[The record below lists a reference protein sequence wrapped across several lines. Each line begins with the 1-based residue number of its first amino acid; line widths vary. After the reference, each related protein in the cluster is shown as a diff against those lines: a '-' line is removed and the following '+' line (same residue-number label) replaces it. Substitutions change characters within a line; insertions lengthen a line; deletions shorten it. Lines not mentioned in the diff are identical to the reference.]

1 MFLAMAILAS
11 LSVGR
16 AQDNPA
22 SAGDYVSRAEYDKV
36 KAEHEAMKQ
45 EVDELKATVKQLT
58 ARAAQAPAPV
68 KTAPEG
74 KQVVG
79 TPEAATE
86 ELRQEVETL
95 KTQVEETRPGT
106 TKFLLT
112 GYAFGGFEKREG
124 QSSTFTAGLAPIF
137 LWQLSDKL
145 FFEGEVT
152 LELKDTEMEVG
163 LEYAQ
168 LTYLLNNYMTVGAG
182 KFLTPFDQFPERLH
196 PPWINKLP
204 DFPLVFNEDEGL
216 VPFSQ

>member
-1 MFLAMAILAS
+1 VTGVSVGKFAKAHALPPMFLAMAILAS

-22 SAGDYVSRAEYDKV
+22 SAGDYVSRAEYDKL

-124 QSSTFTAGLAPIF
+124 QSSTFTAG
-137 LWQLSDKL
+137 
-145 FFEGEVT
+145 
-152 LELKDTEMEVG
+152 
-163 LEYAQ
+163 
-168 LTYLLNNYMTVGAG
+168 
-182 KFLTPFDQFPERLH
+182 
-196 PPWINKLP
+196 
-204 DFPLVFNEDEGL
+204 
-216 VPFSQ
+216 